1 MWKIYPNNN
10 NYECSSEG
18 EVRNVKT
25 KRILKLKTRSDGYQ
39 QVNLY
44 KDGIA
49 TSKRVHRMILETFKP
64 IADADSF
71 DVNHI
76 NGIKTDNSV
85 ENLEWLSAKVN
96 RGVLMNE
103 QRGEITLL
111 INQLIQKYGF
121 EETEKKLKKLLT
133 ND

>member
-49 TSKRVHRMILETFKP
+49 TSKRVHRMILETFCP
-64 IADADSF
+64 IEDSDSF

-85 ENLEWLSAKVN
+85 ENLEWLAAKVN

>member
-1 MWKIYPNNN
+1 MWKIYPGNE
-10 NYECSSEG
+10 NYECSELG
-18 EVRNVKT
+18 EIRNVKT
-25 KRILKLKTRSDGYQ
+25 KRVLKQKVRNDGYNQ
-39 QVNLY
+39 INLY
-44 KDGIA
+44 NNGVA
-49 TSKRVHRMILETFKP
+49 TTKRVHRIILETFKP

>member
-49 TSKRVHRMILETFKP
+49 TSKRVHRMILETFCP
-64 IADADSF
+64 IEDSESF

-76 NGIKTDNSV
+76 NGIKTDNSI
-85 ENLEWLSAKVN
+85 ENLEWLAAKVN

>member
-18 EVRNVKT
+18 EVRNIKT

-49 TSKRVHRMILETFKP
+49 TSKRVHRMILETFCP
-64 IADADSF
+64 IEDSDSF

-76 NGIKTDNSV
+76 NGIKTDNNV
-85 ENLEWLSAKVN
+85 ENLEWLAAKVN